1 MSHLVAVPVVLPA
14 MTAALLVL
22 AFRHGSKGQGIV
34 SVISTALQLV
44 AAIAL
49 CVIAANGPQAYAIG
63 SWPAP
68 FGIVLV
74 LDRLSAV
81 MLVLAAIIALAVVLY
96 ALGGWD
102 TRGRHFH
109 ALFQFQLLGINGA
122 FLTGD
127 LFNLFV
133 FFEVMLIA
141 SYGLMLHGGGPWRL
155 KAGFQYVAINLIAST
170 VFLFGVGLAYGATGT
185 VNMADMALKAAALP
199 EGDHSLMRAAAAML
213 LCVFAVKCALVP
225 LHWWLPNT
233 YAAAPAPAVALF
245 AVLTKVGAYAIIRMH
260 TLLLAPAAA
269 TFAGLADILL
279 LPAAMFTL
287 ALGALGVLA
296 SRTLLDL
303 ASYSILASMGTLL
316 IASIGLEARTLA
328 AALYYLLHSTLI
340 GAALFLLVDL
350 IAACRSRADRLVP
363 APLTWR
369 PHILA
374 SLFVLAAMGIVGLP
388 PLSGFVGKLA
398 ILDSMRAA
406 ASAPLIWTL
415 VLLASLL
422 LLVAYAQA
430 GSTLF
435 WRGNGCCPWSR
446 TAGRFSQSPD
456 LPSVRLRGLPFLI
469 VAVLIAL
476 TGALSIFGGPVMD
489 AMHAA
494 AHELLEPARYVRA
507 VLGQDA
513 VVVFLRGP

>member
-1 MSHLVAVPVVLPA
+1 MNHLVALPVVLPA

-22 AFRHGSKGQGIV
+22 VFRNGSKSQGTI
-34 SVISTALQLV
+34 SVIATALQLV

-49 CVIAANGPQAYAIG
+49 CVIATDGPQAYAIG

-81 MLVLAAIIALAVVLY
+81 MLVLAATIALGVVLY

-102 TRGRHFH
+102 VRGRHFH

-170 VFLFGVGLAYGATGT
+170 VFLFGVGLVYGVTGT
-185 VNMADMALKAAALP
+185 VNMADLAVKAAVLP
-199 EGDHSLMRAAAAML
+199 EGDQSLMRVATAML
-213 LCVFAVKCALVP
+213 LCVFAVKSALVP

-233 YAAAPAPAVALF
+233 YGAASAPAVALF

-260 TLLLAPAAA
+260 TLMLAPATA
-269 TFAGLADILL
+269 TFGGLVDMLL
-279 LPAAMFTL
+279 LPAAMLTL
-287 ALGALGVLA
+287 ALGAVGVLA

-316 IASIGLEARTLA
+316 IAGVGLDARALA
-328 AALYYLLHSTLI
+328 AALYYLLHSSLI

-350 IAACRSRADRLVP
+350 IAASRSSADRLVP
-363 APLTWR
+363 SPLTWR

-374 SLFVLAAMGIVGLP
+374 GLFVLAAMGMVGLP
-388 PLSGFVGKLA
+388 PLSGFVAKLA
-398 ILDSMRAA
+398 ILDSVRAV

-435 WRGNGCCPWSR
+435 WKSSIARSSDR
-446 TAGRFSQSPD
+446 SP
-456 LPSVRLRGLPFLI
+456 VRLHNTPFLV
-469 VAVLIAL
+469 VAAFISL
-476 TGALSIFGGPVMD
+476 TGVLSIAGGPMMQVTT
-489 AMHAA
+489 AA

-507 VLGQDA
+507 VLGPDA
-513 VVVFLRGP
+513 AALSLRGL